1 MAADKIFIAI
11 AGNIGAGKTS
21 LTRMLSE
28 KFGWEAHFEAVTN
41 NPYLE
46 DFYRD
51 MARWSFNLQVFFLNN
66 RFTAHQNITL
76 GNNSA
81 VQDRSIYEDANIF
94 ARSLYEQGKM
104 EERDFKN
111 YLDLYG
117 VMQQFLA
124 PPDLIVYLRKSLRV
138 LKAQIS
144 KRGRSYEADI
154 PEEYL
159 ANLGHYYDDWL
170 ERYDFGPKLILNTD
184 DLNFVERKE
193 DFELI
198 ANKIVEALDQKDL
211 FLLPRSEKTG

>member
-1 MAADKIFIAI
+1 LAADKIFIAI